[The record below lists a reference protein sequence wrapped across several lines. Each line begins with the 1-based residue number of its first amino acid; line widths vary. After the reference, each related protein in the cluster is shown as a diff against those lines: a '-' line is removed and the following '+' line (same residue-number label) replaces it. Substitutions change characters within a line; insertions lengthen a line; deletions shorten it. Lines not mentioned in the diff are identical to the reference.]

1 MKILLSKRVG
11 LKRNN
16 SKMVINLIV
25 LMKSGSTQSVMIKKV
40 TIIRLSKTSNNI
52 LIIMKIAYS
61 DNQ

>member
-1 MKILLSKRVG
+1 MKILLSKCVG